1 MYGTHYTTAQ
11 ETVMGSDLQVLQLHN
26 KDKVWCIFNYVCLT
40 HRSAEYM
47 INFMLNIVLTGV

>member
-26 KDKVWCIFNYVCLT
+26 KDKTLDVVHIQLLLPDT
-40 HRSAEYM
+40 
-47 INFMLNIVLTGV
+47 